1 MFRISALF
9 IIFFLVSLSTAFAAQ
24 DTGRVSIDIR
34 RIKLHEDIDKQQEN
48 LCGLPPLSDKFLQRK
63 VDADLAFLLTDFFLR
78 QTDDLQLAI
87 EQDKNTDHRIKVK
100 YLTGLL
106 LLLEKYDA
114 AMKSGIIEAGQGVV
128 LFETYKKLM
137 VADKTAGSFLAI
149 ANRQSMEVN
158 QLFFGLNTIF
168 YDNKELKDIRLLI
181 YRQYAAANPDKI
193 LLSIDPYLDEPFA
206 DSLIIFSASAFPMQ
220 FYDYASAGLSRLGQ
234 KIRQIKDPTVELLV
248 KLADDKSG
256 RLIFPFMSSILKG
269 RIEYDSIKNASL
281 NELTYYR
288 LLVDTQ
294 IGFLDDMRRGDTP
307 VLYQEVGRMIAKK
320 AEEIFINEVNA
331 LHDEPDE
338 VRFRILKP
346 LRFQELYYI
355 IVTGEDVLYTSSYT
369 GIYNRMM
376 NAVPRNA
383 GDSLLMHVRFDRFRK
398 FIKMA
403 SGYNRLDAFLASMSD
418 STSSLLMTAF
428 VRGLDRSFGLED
440 AVDVADS
447 YSSIN
452 NGSIKE
458 LLREEIQSNLQIQ
471 KNEGNKRGEVIYDIL
486 SLLFSSA
493 DDSSGLLTAR
503 FHIPPVYKLNFSDL
517 SDSAGRIIQQVFFY
531 GDKDGRE
538 SFANFMSIYTG
549 KTEWKITKKENW
561 VEIKSLI
568 GKPVWIF
575 ANLPFENSNGDDPDA
590 KAQGLLSEYLTTQ
603 SLFPSVVI
611 HRGHSYHLKYTIG
624 QLPSSAKIIV
634 LGSCGGFQNLNS
646 VLDIC
651 PEAHIIS
658 SKEVGTK
665 LVNDP
670 ILKLITES
678 LRKGEGVDW
687 ISIWAKLEKQ
697 FSAGVVKERF
707 GNYIPPHKNLGALFI
722 KAFSNSMQ

>member
-1 MFRISALF
+1 
-9 IIFFLVSLSTAFAAQ
+9 
-24 DTGRVSIDIR
+24 
-34 RIKLHEDIDKQQEN
+34 
-48 LCGLPPLSDKFLQRK
+48 
-63 VDADLAFLLTDFFLR
+63 
-78 QTDDLQLAI
+78 
-87 EQDKNTDHRIKVK
+87 
-100 YLTGLL
+100 
-106 LLLEKYDA
+106 
-114 AMKSGIIEAGQGVV
+114 
-128 LFETYKKLM
+128 
-137 VADKTAGSFLAI
+137 
-149 ANRQSMEVN
+149 
-158 QLFFGLNTIF
+158 
-168 YDNKELKDIRLLI
+168 
-181 YRQYAAANPDKI
+181 
-193 LLSIDPYLDEPFA
+193 
-206 DSLIIFSASAFPMQ
+206 
-220 FYDYASAGLSRLGQ
+220 
-234 KIRQIKDPTVELLV
+234 
-248 KLADDKSG
+248 
-256 RLIFPFMSSILKG
+256 
-269 RIEYDSIKNASL
+269 
-281 NELTYYR
+281 
-288 LLVDTQ
+288 
-294 IGFLDDMRRGDTP
+294 
-307 VLYQEVGRMIAKK
+307 
-320 AEEIFINEVNA
+320 
-331 LHDEPDE
+331 
-338 VRFRILKP
+338 
-346 LRFQELYYI
+346 
-355 IVTGEDVLYTSSYT
+355 
-369 GIYNRMM
+369 
-376 NAVPRNA
+376 
-383 GDSLLMHVRFDRFRK
+383 
-398 FIKMA
+398 
-403 SGYNRLDAFLASMSD
+403 MSD

-697 FSAGVVKERF
+697 FSAGVAKERF